1 MEEFTEELSAAKGQR
16 TDAWKEQRLGKI
28 TASKCKIWMQRGR
41 KKNSGWPT
49 YSDEF
54 GQTCLTYLYGVLAE
68 ILTGSSHEIFGAA
81 IDWGEDLE
89 EQAIIRYIE
98 KTGNKA
104 RRIGYVEY
112 QANNLFGGSPDG
124 LIEPDG
130 MLEVKCPFNPANHVQ
145 TLITK
150 DIYNEDHRMQI
161 QANLLFTDRKWC
173 DYVTY
178 DPRVFDKDKNINVIR
193 IERDE
198 EIIENIILRTVLITN
213 LFDEFKEKIK

>member
-1 MEEFTEELSAAKGQR
+1 MDEFTKELSAAKGQR
-16 TDAWKEQRLGKI
+16 TEAWKEQRLGKV
-28 TASKCKIWMQRGR
+28 TASKCKIWMSKGR
-41 KKNSGWPT
+41 KK
-49 YSDEF
+49 DEEF
-54 GQTCLTYLYGVLAE
+54 GQTALTYLYGVLAE
-68 ILTGSSHEIFGAA
+68 ILTGSHHEVFGVA
-81 IDWGEDLE
+81 IDWGEAE
-89 EQAIIRYIE
+89 EGQAIERYIE
-98 KTGNKA
+98 KTGNQV

-112 QANNLFGGSPDG
+112 QADELFGGSPDG

-178 DPRVFDKDKNINVIR
+178 DPRIFDKDKNINIVRINREEEVIDK
-193 IERDE
+193 IMERT
-198 EIIENIILRTVLITN
+198 ILISN
-213 LFDEFKEKIK
+213 LFNKFKELIK